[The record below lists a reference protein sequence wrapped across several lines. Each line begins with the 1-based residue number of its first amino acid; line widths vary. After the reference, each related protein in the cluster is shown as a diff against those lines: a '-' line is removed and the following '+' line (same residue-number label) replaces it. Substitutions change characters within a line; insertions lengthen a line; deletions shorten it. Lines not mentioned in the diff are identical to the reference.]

1 MPGNALCW
9 SDLPRTSTVPT
20 ATAGVDHDIPSYR
33 IAPSSGI
40 ELLLSGDLIGLITG
54 ARSDTLA
61 KPKWCMPN
69 EAKGTEPGG
78 RAASSTPSASGL
90 MQFLPHQ
97 LEDGPLPQPAAGTDV
112 NSSILSRLQ
121 KLEQAVFGNHQENDI
136 PNIPTGGRCRTQA
149 GLANKTEATA
159 PSHAP
164 SPADLDNERQQTAK
178 FLDSAY
184 TRDDNRVFIQAGELC
199 FRISNAASLVKTIRD
214 NETTG
219 NGRKVIWMMPQEEAL
234 LLLQDFVDNPYHLL
248 PIIHEASTRSLINK
262 VYSQLE
268 HGEAVDLK
276 CAALILGIAA
286 LSAQFFNGDMS
297 SRHIFPTPEEA
308 AQVSVAWSQSALSIL
323 EESCRSSRDSMEE
336 VQARIILAYV
346 IYNAEGCSSRF
357 RFLHSCSLAAARDI
371 SLHLLDSPSMADKL
385 GDLTTREIKRRLWW
399 HLASTDWLLGLMG
412 GPLDG
417 TYTVQPRHM
426 NVKLPRNL
434 NDSDLGIV
442 SDTTTFPVE
451 IPTQMSCFLQRIRL
465 AEICRAVVDA
475 RAPGSPDVEI
485 TDFDTVSSLDG
496 LFKQALAEFP
506 PFLHIEE
513 PVPPGSPRH
522 LALQRALIL
531 LGFHIRRARLH
542 RPFLLHDTENQRYL
556 PSREQCLR
564 SARTVLDISIEL
576 LDGSLA
582 VNQTE
587 TGPQPYRLG
596 LVISAMF
603 MATTI
608 LALSIGL
615 DSARAIPSNVGG
627 ADTHR
632 ELSRACRVLA
642 AVGKTSEVAAGLVR
656 GLKGVLRRY
665 RVSGI
670 DDPDGPTALP
680 NDHDR
685 PYVSSMGLGA
695 SPPAES
701 LENGRDGNMPI
712 DLEFE
717 GLWSDVLSGMPL
729 MEGYDQI
736 FADLDV
742 YCGPTV

>member
-1 MPGNALCW
+1 MKRKERSPADKPQVRRRQPQVSCDFCRGRKLKC
-9 SDLPRTSTVPT
+9 DRGTPC
-20 ATAGVDHDIPSYR
+20 
-33 IAPSSGI
+33 SSCSVRGI
-40 ELLLSGDLIGLITG
+40 
-54 ARSDTLA
+54 R
-61 KPKWCMPN
+61 C
-69 EAKGTEPGG
+69 
-78 RAASSTPSASGL
+78 SS
-90 MQFLPHQ
+90 Q
-97 LEDGPLPQPAAGTDV
+97 LEDGSLPQPIAETDV

-121 KLEQAVFGNHQENDI
+121 KLEQAVFGNQQENEI
-136 PNIPTGGRCRTQA
+136 SNIPIGGRCQTQA
-149 GLANKTEATA
+149 GLEKEIEATA
-159 PSHAP
+159 PSHAS
-164 SPADLDNERQQTAK
+164 SPADLDNERQQAAK
-178 FLDSAY
+178 YLDSAY

-199 FRISNAASLVKTIRD
+199 FRIANAASLVKTIRD
-214 NETTG
+214 SKNTI
-219 NGRKVIWMMPQEEAL
+219 NGSKVIWMMTREEAL

-248 PIIHEASTRSLINK
+248 PIIHEPSTRSLIDK
-262 VYSQLE
+262 FYSQQE
-268 HGEAVDLK
+268 NGQAVDPK

-286 LSAQFFNGDMS
+286 SSAQFFNSDMG

-308 AQVSVAWSQSALSIL
+308 AQLSVAWSQSALSIL
-323 EESCRSSRDSMEE
+323 EESCRSSRHSIEE
-336 VQARIILAYV
+336 VQARTILAYV

-399 HLASTDWLLGLMG
+399 HLASTDWLLALMG

-417 TYTVQPRHM
+417 TYTIQPRHM

-434 NDSDLGIV
+434 NDNDLGIV
-442 SDTTTFPVE
+442 SDTSTFPLNVA
-451 IPTQMSCFLQRIRL
+451 TQMSCFLQRIRL

-496 LFKQALAEFP
+496 LFRQALSEFP
-506 PFLHIEE
+506 SFLHIEE

-522 LALQRALIL
+522 LALQRALIS

-542 RPFLLHDTENQRYL
+542 RPFLIHDTENQRYL

-564 SARTVLDISIEL
+564 SARTVLGISIEL

-582 VNQTE
+582 VNQTQS
-587 TGPQPYRLG
+587 GPQPYRLG

-615 DSARAIPSNVGG
+615 DSAGAIPSNEGT
-627 ADTHR
+627 DTHH

-642 AVGKTSEVAAGLVR
+642 AVGRTSEVAAGLVR
-656 GLKGVLRRY
+656 GLRGVLDRY

-670 DDPDGPTALP
+670 DDPDKSILP
-680 NDHDR
+680 IDHDR
-685 PYVSSMGLGA
+685 PQAIPMELGA
-695 SPPAES
+695 RPPAEN
-701 LENGRDGNMPI
+701 LENGQTDNVPDELG
-712 DLEFE
+712 FE
-717 GLWSDVLSGMPL
+717 ELWNDVLNGMPM